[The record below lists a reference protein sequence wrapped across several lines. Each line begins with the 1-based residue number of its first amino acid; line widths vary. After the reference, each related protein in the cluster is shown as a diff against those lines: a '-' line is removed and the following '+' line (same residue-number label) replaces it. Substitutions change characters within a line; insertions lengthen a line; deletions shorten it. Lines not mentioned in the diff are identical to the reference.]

1 MLTCLVVVLLLF
13 IKFTFKCKQQNWR
26 HVVCLSTTYSVCSV
40 VFYTIFRQMYNNKT
54 TWLTEIVDSWNNNN
68 NFVFS
73 SAICSCCG
81 GTTDNVYDYCR
92 MVGYS
97 NKNNSYYNC
106 NNNNIHSPVLSPLPL
121 SGLGAISLFQK
132 PYLLSNLK
140 ANSVEVFSSQ
150 PLYSVCLCIRFP
162 LLVFVWPT
170 RLYLSI
176 HPSNFEKYPRYF
188 IFSRK

>member
-1 MLTCLVVVLLLF
+1 
-13 IKFTFKCKQQNWR
+13 
-26 HVVCLSTTYSVCSV
+26 
-40 VFYTIFRQMYNNKT
+40 MYNNKT

-97 NKNNSYYNC
+97 NKNNSFYNC
-106 NNNNIHSPVLSPLPL
+106 NNNNSNNIHFPHFPSQAL
-121 SGLGAISLFQK
+121 GLFFPFSQTVCI
-132 PYLLSNLK
+132 LLSNLK

>member
-1 MLTCLVVVLLLF
+1 MEA
-13 IKFTFKCKQQNWR
+13 R

-54 TWLTEIVDSWNNNN
+54 TWLTEIVDSRNNNN
-68 NFVFS
+68 NFVFFLQQFFLVVVVRR
-73 SAICSCCG
+73 
-81 GTTDNVYDYCR
+81 TTFMIIAGWLDILT
-92 MVGYS
+92 
-97 NKNNSYYNC
+97 KT
-106 NNNNIHSPVLSPLPL
+106 IHIIIATITIVTIFITLFFPPLPL
-121 SGLGAISLFQK
+121 SGLGAISLFHK